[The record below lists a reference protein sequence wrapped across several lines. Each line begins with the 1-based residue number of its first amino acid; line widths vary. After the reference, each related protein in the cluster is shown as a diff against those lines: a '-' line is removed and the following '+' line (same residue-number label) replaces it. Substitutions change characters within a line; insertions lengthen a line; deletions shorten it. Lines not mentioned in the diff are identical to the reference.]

1 MIMNNNWRKLL
12 KDSSK
17 PNPERKDEFI
27 RKCRKYDIYEHP
39 KTYHF
44 ICRQIAYIRKPVWLI
59 SFLALMISVW
69 GIYGNSE
76 IVYVISAV
84 MPFVS
89 GIAVMET
96 YRSRMHGMTEMESI
110 TLISMRGIL
119 FARVFCIGISHILLL
134 LVLTMIASRYSEL
147 GFFMTGSFL
156 TIPYLISSIVCFEL
170 ERSLLGRKN
179 VFISIVVSAIVSSG
193 MVVLQN
199 QRYLFTETYKWIW
212 YLTAVVLII
221 LECRS
226 LKKCFSWEDYA
237 WN

>member
-1 MIMNNNWRKLL
+1 MKNKWKSHL

-17 PNPERKDEFI
+17 PNSDRKDDFI
-27 RKCRKYDIYEHP
+27 RKCRKYNIYETP
-39 KTYHF
+39 KTYRL

-69 GIYGNSE
+69 GIYGNTE
-76 IVYVISAV
+76 IVYAIAAI

-89 GIAVMET
+89 GIAVIET
-96 YRSRMHGMTEMESI
+96 FRSRMHGMTEMESV
-110 TLISMRGIL
+110 TLISMRGII

-134 LVLTMIASRYSEL
+134 FTLTMIVSRYSEL
-147 GFFMTGSFL
+147 GFFMTGAFL

-170 ERSLLGRKN
+170 ERSLWGRKN
-179 VFISIVVSAIVSSG
+179 VFISLVVSVIVSSG
-193 MVVLQN
+193 MLVLQN
-199 QRYLFTETYKWIW
+199 QRYLLTEQYKWIW
-212 YLTAVVLII
+212 YLTEVVLIF

-226 LKKCFSWEDYA
+226 LKKCFYSEDFA

>member
-1 MIMNNNWRKLL
+1 MIMNNTWRNLL

-44 ICRQIAYIRKPVWLI
+44 ICRQIAYIRIPVWII
-59 SFLALMISVW
+59 SFLALLISVW
-69 GIYGNSE
+69 GIHGNQKML
-76 IVYVISAV
+76 YAISAV
-84 MPFVS
+84 MPFIS
-89 GIAVMET
+89 AIAVVET
-96 YRSRMHGMTEMESI
+96 FRSKMYGMAEMEST
-110 TLISMRGIL
+110 TLISVRGIL
-119 FARVFCIGISHILLL
+119 FARIFSIGISHIILLA
-134 LVLTMIASRYSEL
+134 VLTVIVSRYSGL
-147 GFFMTGSFL
+147 GFFMTGAFL
-156 TIPYLISSIVCFEL
+156 TIPYLISSVVCLEL
-170 ERSLLGRKN
+170 ERISWGRKN
-179 VFISIVVSAIVSSG
+179 VYISLAVSVIVSACMFVF
-193 MVVLQN
+193 QN
-199 QRYLFTETYKWIW
+199 QRYLLTETYKWIW